1 MVKYFEWEYLEL
13 MFSCAYVYVYHRTF
27 IAPQQLV
34 GLRVIRWYR
43 IQKRSILKTFFDRI
57 SRIISAILGWLHG
70 KLKFRVKDRRL
81 WDRIVVLRAQKLAE
95 LGSI

>member
-1 MVKYFEWEYLEL
+1 M
-13 MFSCAYVYVYHRTF
+13 
-27 IAPQQLV
+27 
-34 GLRVIRWYR
+34 
-43 IQKRSILKTFFDRI
+43 KTFFDRI

-95 LGSI
+95 LGLNLKGFCGNNLGVCDSVWAGVVLWLVWVRFDGIVLFKHWGLFRLRKLQ